1 MSRQGKRPK
10 SSKSQKRRSET
21 GIKTGKY
28 EQLELLRVID
38 GMISIPSSVQ
48 VAIQESESST
58 PESVLISRNQT
69 LSDKPTTCNPCLP
82 MENLSRKSGQDLITS
97 AKVFYPFWDKS
108 CQEMSEKLWS
118 ATKTDL
124 SGLVLTSSN
133 GSVNK
138 KTANSWFSTEVTYL
152 MSEKW
157 LRIFLPSSM
166 SSVAD
171 CMDSESTSLLSKKI
185 RVYPE
190 TALAKI
196 WFQWI
201 SASRWCFNQAI
212 AILKTQKIG
221 KYDLRKTVMGLAPEW
236 VSQAPYNPRQLAVFQ
251 AYEAH
256 KAAKKSGGDAKF
268 RSVREPVKSIRFQK
282 DNWKKKTFYPTQT
295 KGLSFQA
302 SEPIIDKMHHEPTLV
317 LDRGRWF
324 ICYAVDEPKPKPLNS
339 QLAIALDPGV
349 RTFLTGFDGS
359 EIWEIGKSDMGRI
372 YRLASHLDKLM
383 SRVGLS
389 KGRQFKRLRYR
400 LRKAAQ
406 KIRVK
411 IRNLVSELHKKAAN
425 YLCTK
430 YKVIFLPTFEV
441 KNMVKRGKRRLN
453 TKTARKLVTWSH
465 YRFKMAL
472 KHQAAKY
479 GCVVVDVTE
488 EYTSKTCSKC
498 GHIHTKL
505 GGNKKFTCPSC
516 GHTIARDINGAFNI
530 LLKAL
535 RDTSTSGVIAS
546 FQIVPHS
553 ETSGNCQIFPG

>member
-1 MSRQGKRPK
+1 M
-10 SSKSQKRRSET
+10 
-21 GIKTGKY
+21 
-28 EQLELLRVID
+28 
-38 GMISIPSSVQ
+38 PSS
-48 VAIQESESST
+48 T
-58 PESVLISRNQT
+58 
-69 LSDKPTTCNPCLP
+69 
-82 MENLSRKSGQDLITS
+82 
-97 AKVFYPFWDKS
+97 
-108 CQEMSEKLWS
+108 
-118 ATKTDL
+118 
-124 SGLVLTSSN
+124 
-133 GSVNK
+133 
-138 KTANSWFSTEVTYL
+138 
-152 MSEKW
+152 
-157 LRIFLPSSM
+157 

-171 CMDSESTSLLSKKI
+171 CTEKGSTSLLSRKI

-190 TALAKI
+190 IALAKT
-196 WFQWI
+196 WFQWM
-201 SASRWCFNQAI
+201 SAARWCFNQAI
-212 AILKTQKIG
+212 AILKTQRIG
-221 KYDLRKTVMGLAPEW
+221 KYDLRKTVMSLAPEW
-236 VSQAPYNPRQLAVFQ
+236 VNQTPYNPRQLAVFQ

-256 KAAKKSGGDAKF
+256 KSARSSGGDAKF

-282 DNWKKKTFYPTQT
+282 DNWKKGTFYPTQT
-295 KGLSFQA
+295 KGLEFKA
-302 SEPIIDKMHHEPTLV
+302 SEPIVEKMYHEPTLV

-324 ICYAVDEPKPKPLNS
+324 ICYAIDVPKPEPLNS

-359 EIWEIGKSDMGRI
+359 EIWEIGKYDMGRI
-372 YRLASHLDKLM
+372 YRLACHLDKLM

-411 IRNLVSELHKKAAN
+411 IRDLVDELHKKAAN

-430 YKVIFLPTFEV
+430 YHLIFLPGFEV
-441 KNMVKRGKRRLN
+441 KNMVKRGKRRLT

-465 YRFKMAL
+465 YRFKISL

-498 GHIHTKL
+498 GNIHTKL
-505 GGNKKFTCPSC
+505 GGNKQFVCPSC
-516 GHTIARDINGAFNI
+516 GHAIGRDINGAFNI

-546 FQIVPHS
+546 FQIVPYS

>member
-1 MSRQGKRPK
+1 
-10 SSKSQKRRSET
+10 
-21 GIKTGKY
+21 
-28 EQLELLRVID
+28 
-38 GMISIPSSVQ
+38 
-48 VAIQESESST
+48 
-58 PESVLISRNQT
+58 
-69 LSDKPTTCNPCLP
+69 
-82 MENLSRKSGQDLITS
+82 
-97 AKVFYPFWDKS
+97 
-108 CQEMSEKLWS
+108 
-118 ATKTDL
+118 
-124 SGLVLTSSN
+124 
-133 GSVNK
+133 
-138 KTANSWFSTEVTYL
+138 
-152 MSEKW
+152 
-157 LRIFLPSSM
+157 
-166 SSVAD
+166 
-171 CMDSESTSLLSKKI
+171 MDSESTSLLSKKS

-295 KGLSFQA
+295 KGLSFKA

>member
-1 MSRQGKRPK
+1 MPHRGKRLK
-10 SSKSQKRRSET
+10 SSKSQKKHCET
-21 GIKTGKY
+21 GTETERY

-38 GMISIPSSVQ
+38 GTISIPLSIQMV
-48 VAIQESESST
+48 IQESESST
-58 PESVLISRNQT
+58 PESVHISKSQ
-69 LSDKPTTCNPCLP
+69 SWYGKPTTCNPCSQT
-82 MENLSRKSGQDLITS
+82 ENLSKKSDQDSTTN
-97 AKVFYPFWDKS
+97 AKVFYPFWDKF

-118 ATKTDL
+118 VTKIG
-124 SGLVLTSSN
+124 SFGSVLTSSN
-133 GSVNK
+133 GSVSRK
-138 KTANSWFSTEVTYL
+138 IANSWFSTEVTCL
-152 MSEKW
+152 QSEKW
-157 LRIFLPSSM
+157 LRISLPSSM

-171 CMDSESTSLLSKKI
+171 STDSGSTSLRSKKI

-190 TALAKI
+190 TALAKT

-201 SASRWCFNQAI
+201 SAARWCFNQAI

-221 KYDLRKTVMGLAPEW
+221 KYDLRKMVMDIAPAW
-236 VSQAPYNPRQLAVFQ
+236 VCQTPYNPRQLAVFQ
-251 AYEAH
+251 AFEAH
-256 KAAKKSGGDAKF
+256 KAARKSGGDAKF

-282 DNWKKKTFYPTQT
+282 DNWKKGTFYPTQT
-295 KGLSFQA
+295 KGLGFKA
-302 SEPIIDKMHHEPTLV
+302 SEPIIDKMQHEPTLV

-324 ICYAVDEPKPKPLNS
+324 ICYAVDAPKPEPLNS
-339 QLAIALDPGV
+339 ELAIALDPGV
-349 RTFLTGFDGS
+349 RTFLTGFDGQ
-359 EIWEIGKSDMGRI
+359 EIWEVGKFDMGRI
-372 YRLASHLDKLM
+372 YRLANHLDRLM
-383 SRVGLS
+383 SRIGLS

-411 IRNLVSELHKKAAN
+411 IRNLVDELHKKAAN

-430 YKVIFLPTFEV
+430 YHLIFLPTFEV
-441 KNMVKRGKRRLN
+441 KNMVKRGKRRLS
-453 TKTARKLVTWSH
+453 TKTARKMVTWSH
-465 YRFKMAL
+465 YRFKQTL

-505 GGNKKFTCPSC
+505 GGNKQFTCPSC
-516 GHTIARDINGAFNI
+516 GHTIGRDINGAFNI

-546 FQIVPHS
+546 FQIVPYS